1 MPSPPAFQFY
11 ADDFLAGTIDMTAEE
26 VGAYMRLLCLQWT
39 KGAITDRQKLSVG
52 VSKEVAETV
61 LSLKFVKQ
69 KDGTFVNVRL
79 EEVRNLR
86 ENYAKQKSDAGK
98 KGAESRWHSHTSA
111 NGKRIAEGMAEGMAN
126 DSSSVSSLHIKKELD
141 KKEKQ
146 PTFKIPTVEQVA
158 EYAKC
163 YSEEKSKPL
172 VDAETFHDH
181 YTQNG
186 WLAGKVKMKD
196 WKAAVRLWSRRH
208 GEFGTKKDEGS
219 KYSSRAGTLAEVR
232 QYCDEHPELGY

>member
-86 ENYAKQKSDAGK
+86 ENYAKKKSDAGK

-111 NGKRIAEGMAEGMAN
+111 NGKRIAEGMAKGMAEGMAN
-126 DSSSVSSLHIKKELD
+126 DSSSVSSLHIKKKKTKGKDKDRDGMFSELWEVWPRLRRSGMAD
-141 KKEKQ
+141 AEKAWAAAVQ
-146 PTFKIPTVEQVA
+146 KADPEVILSA
-158 EYAKC
+158 AREYAI
-163 YSEEKSKPL
+163 SEVGTGQYVKGPATWLRKGCWEDDRESWKDS
-172 VDAETFHDH
+172 
-181 YTQNG
+181 NG
-186 WLAGKVKMKD
+186 HSEISIG
-196 WKAAVRLWSRRH
+196 RLI
-208 GEFGTKKDEGS
+208 
-219 KYSSRAGTLAEVR
+219 
-232 QYCDEHPELGY
+232 